1 MAWMPRKLT
10 EITRVTTAKAV
21 VHGKVVQPCLSVF
34 NLRMFD
40 TKKRYHMTNTLPLLT
55 VGVLAGP
62 SEAPGADQTQRGE
75 LK

>member
-1 MAWMPRKLT
+1 MPRKLT

-21 VHGKVVQPCLSVF
+21 VHDKVVQPCLSVF
-34 NLRMFD
+34 NFQMFD
-40 TKKRYHMTNTLPLLT
+40 TKKRYHMTNTPLLT